1 MVFSCCGFLCVGVFF
16 SLVFSSEMCAIARPM
31 SVTSYNFKTIKAR
44 NLRWGE
50 LFSIHCLD
58 YFIKI
63 KICSTMILF
72 LPILASFLTLGISL
86 HPILSLSLP
95 LPVLCLS
102 CSYPP
107 PYPEQVAKAMCS
119 LHMRNRLSFRD
130 AFDIHA
136 QDLSDPYF
144 QPRYPT
150 LPLL

>member
-1 MVFSCCGFLCVGVFF
+1 
-16 SLVFSSEMCAIARPM
+16 
-31 SVTSYNFKTIKAR
+31 
-44 NLRWGE
+44 
-50 LFSIHCLD
+50 
-58 YFIKI
+58 
-63 KICSTMILF
+63 MILF
-72 LPILASFLTLGISL
+72 LPILVSFLTLGISL
-86 HPILSLSLP
+86 HPILSLSPSPCALS
-95 LPVLCLS
+95 LS

-130 AFDIHA
+130 AFDMHA